1 MADCTSRGFLH
12 AVVLPLAGLGKDWS
26 PVLAHEEEFHE
37 GYPGYVTSKNG
48 PKAKEHGFARILNCF
63 PMFQVIHRPE
73 LNIQLGIKYHR
84 PLQ

>member
-48 PKAKEHGFARILNCF
+48 PKAKDHDLEAV
-63 PMFQVIHRPE
+63 QVFKTSRYRGIQTEIIH
-73 LNIQLGIKYHR
+73 
-84 PLQ
+84 